1 MLKVGLTGGIGSGK
15 STVSNMMKDK
25 NIPVI
30 DADIISREVLDI
42 YPDILKEIED
52 TFGKEFIDSNG
63 KLKRRQLGNFI
74 FKDKN
79 EREKLENILIPYIK
93 KEIFKRFDEYYKEE
107 YKLCVLDAPTL
118 IENGIHK
125 NMDVN
130 ILVWVDRNTQFERV
144 KSRDNLSYDQ
154 VENRIKSQMALDDK
168 KAMVDYV
175 IDNSGTLEETK
186 HQLDKILECIINCGE
201 E

>member
-42 YPDILKEIED
+42 YPDILKEIEY
-52 TFGKEFIDSNG
+52 TFGKEFIDSDG
-63 KLKRRQLGNFI
+63 RLKRRQLGDFV
-74 FKDKN
+74 FKDQN
-79 EREKLENILIPYIK
+79 ERKKLESILIPYIK
-93 KEIFKRFDEYYKEE
+93 KEIFNRFDEYYKEE
-107 YKLCVLDAPTL
+107 YQLCVLDAPTL

-125 NMDVN
+125 NMDIN

-144 KSRDNLSYDQ
+144 KSRDNLSYEQ

-168 KAMVDYV
+168 KAMVDYI
-175 IDNSGTLEETK
+175 IDNSGTIEETR
-186 HQLDKILECIINCGE
+186 HQLDKILECIMSCGE

>member
-15 STVSNMMKDK
+15 STVSNMLKDK